1 MNYYELVYPMFAM
14 VVLTCVVLGVMFR
27 TRVQSVVS
35 GDISISY
42 YKTYQGGKE
51 PDKAILLSRHF
62 ANIFEAPTL
71 FYIVCLVAM
80 ITLQSAQLFQLLAW
94 VYVLLRVAHAY
105 IHIGRNKVMHRM
117 RVYFISWVV
126 LMLMLMWVYVL
137 ISVLMASL
145 NAG

>member
-1 MNYYELVYPMFAM
+1 MDIFAMNNYELVYPMFAM

-42 YKTYQGGKE
+42 YKTYRDGKE
-51 PDKAILLSRHF
+51 PDKAIQLSRHF
-62 ANIFEAPTL
+62 ANIFEVPTL

-80 ITLQSAQLFQLLAW
+80 ITLQSAPIFQLLAW
-94 VYVLLRVAHAY
+94 AYVLLRVVHAY

-117 RVYFISWVV
+117 RVYFFSWVV
-126 LMLMLMWVYVL
+126 LMLMWMYVL
-137 ISVLMASL
+137 IGILL
-145 NAG
+145 AG